1 MKTPFASRRLGRMR
15 RAGAAA
21 AIVLVSAVWAETAHC
36 ADGPAG
42 NGATPPSGVIA
53 PAAPPADTSA
63 VRPAGATSTSANAS
77 AKPAASAS
85 EWQTSVTVYGWFA
98 GLSGTTKLGRLP
110 TTSVSVPFSDIASAL
125 DFAGMALVETRR
137 GKWGFVGD
145 LDYVKLSDRQSG
157 PFGRLTAKMEVQ
169 QTIAMAAGSYRLQE
183 GEWGNLDVLAGA
195 RLFSIDTSF
204 RVSSDGPQPSRKAS
218 ENATWVDATMGLKSR
233 LNINDRWFATV
244 WGLAGAG
251 GSKYNWDLLAA
262 MSYQINKTWAVSAG
276 YRAISVYYT
285 SSSFDYKMIQ
295 YGPVLGLTARF

>member
-1 MKTPFASRRLGRMR
+1 MRLGKTM
-15 RAGAAA
+15 AALAAA
-21 AIVLVSAVWAETAHC
+21 LWAAVGHC
-36 ADGPAG
+36 AERPAST
-42 NGATPPSGVIA
+42 AVA
-53 PAAPPADTSA
+53 PAAAPP
-63 VRPAGATSTSANAS
+63 TSTPESSPVSSPAVPTAAS
-77 AKPAASAS
+77 PAATAKAGTAATGAASAS
-85 EWQTSVTVYGWFA
+85 EWQTSVTLYGWFA
-98 GLSGTTKLGRLP
+98 GLNGTTKLGRLP

-145 LDYVKLSDRQSG
+145 LDYVKLSNRQSG
-157 PFGRLTAKMEVQ
+157 PFDTRTAKMEVQ
-169 QTIAMAAGSYRLQE
+169 QTIALAAGSYRLQE

-204 RVSSDGPQPSRKAS
+204 RVSSDGTRPTRKAS